1 MKHKKVII
9 VVLLAIGLLT
19 GFFLT
24 PKKVKANDEQTTP
37 YEAIL
42 YGSSNGVT
50 TGEANTVYQT
60 SNGYIWIGGY
70 GGLQK
75 YDGVSFESVSG
86 SMGLT
91 SYSIRSL
98 YETKDKILWVGS
110 NEKGAFYLYN
120 NEFKQPE
127 EEANKKHKS
136 VRCFQEDSYGRL
148 WIGSSEGIGYIKD
161 NKTYDYDLNQFVYDD
176 YLNGYP
182 NSTFYT
188 LSLSNEG
195 ILYGVDY
202 TGNVVC
208 INTND
213 ITQKPVI
220 ISGFGGA
227 WAYSALV
234 LKDQSIYVGTSSST
248 IYHITNPGKDNETR
262 TTVDAGVLSNVNSIC
277 ETAYGEI
284 WFCGDTGLGMIDED
298 GYHDYSYLDNAEH
311 LVYVSEDYEH
321 NIWLASS
328 KYGVIHIRK
337 TKISKIAGVPEIN
350 DVETYTIAKYN
361 NKYYVGTE
369 IGLLVFDNKWNK
381 LNDPLCTTLNNVH
394 VHHIVTGGGKLYIS
408 TFYNGIYVY
417 DSATDTTENIT
428 GFLDGRIRCLLY
440 TKDGKLVVG
449 TNKSIEIVDALAITK
464 TLSTNVMILCLEEES
479 DGSILAGTNG
489 NGIYKVV
496 KSNDDYSFSEYVGL
510 DKVSG
515 GVILRVKNDSNT
527 DNIFLSCGYDMYYG
541 LGDNY
546 QKVNLPDY
554 GSGSGVDFFI
564 DDDNVWIFRASGI
577 IRAKK
582 SELLDNSKEPTN
594 IEYYS
599 GKEGVPGPL
608 PANSFNYYDGEEFA
622 ICTVSGIG
630 LLNESKVYK
639 NDVAPKAEI
648 ASIIFSDGT
657 IWDGSNTIKLD
668 KKLSKMTINLSALT
682 YTGTDVG
689 IEYWLEGFD
698 NGPTLYK
705 RSEQH
710 SVEYTNLSAGTYI
723 FHYRTQNSDGVY
735 SEEHTITF
743 IKNPRFQETLWFPF
757 TVMIESLIVA
767 FVLFYVIAKVRIKRI
782 KQKEEEYKKITD
794 ETISTIT
801 GAIDAKD
808 PYTEGHSK
816 RVADFSVK
824 IARKYGIDE
833 ETCERLYYIALLHD
847 IGKIGVPDSILKK
860 PDRLT
865 NDEFQIIKQHTT
877 AGGEILKNFT
887 MLDGVSEGAKYHHEK
902 YDGTGY
908 PNGLKGE
915 EIPLFARII
924 SVADTFD
931 AMNSSRC
938 YRKALDLDVIIG
950 EIEKNKGRQFDPK
963 IADVAIQ
970 ILREE
975 HPDKVDNEQ

>member
-1 MKHKKVII
+1 MKFKSII
-9 VVLLAIGLLT
+9 ALL
-19 GFFLT
+19 FLT
-24 PKKVKANDEQTTP
+24 ILLLVLSIISPNNVFANDEQTTP

-42 YGSSNGVT
+42 YTSNNGVT
-50 TGEANTVYQT
+50 TGEANTVFQT
-60 SNGYIWIGGY
+60 SDGYMWIGGY

-86 SMGLT
+86 TRNMT

-98 YETKDKILWVGS
+98 YETKDKVLWVGS
-110 NEKGAFYLYN
+110 NEQGAFYLDGDT
-120 NEFKQPE
+120 FKQPE
-127 EEANKKHKS
+127 AEANKKHKS
-136 VRCFQEDSYGRL
+136 VRCFREDEYGRL

-161 NKTYDYDLNQFVYDD
+161 NKTYDYDLTQFD
-176 YLNGYP
+176 YS

-188 LSLSNEG
+188 LSLSNDG

-202 TGNVVC
+202 NGNVVG

-213 ITQKPVI
+213 ITKNPVI

-234 LKDQSIYVGTSSST
+234 LKDQSLYVGTSGST
-248 IYHITNPGKDNETR
+248 IFHITNPGKDNEAR
-262 TTVDAGVLSNVNSIC
+262 ESFDAGELSSVNGIC
-277 ETAYGEI
+277 ETAYNEV
-284 WFCGDTGLGMIDED
+284 WFCGDTGLGMIDEE
-298 GYHDYSYLDNAEH
+298 GHFHDYSYLDNATH
-311 LVYVSEDYEH
+311 LVNIFEDYEH
-321 NIWLASS
+321 NIWAASN

-350 DVETYTIAKYN
+350 DVETYTICRYD
-361 NKYYVGTE
+361 NKYFVGTE
-369 IGLLVFDNKWNK
+369 IGLLEFDLKWNK
-381 LNDPLCTTLNNVH
+381 QTNALTELLDEKH
-394 VHHIVTGGGKLYIS
+394 IHHIVAGGGKLYIS
-408 TFYNGIYVY
+408 TFYNGLYVY
-417 DSATDTTENIT
+417 DASTDTVTNID
-428 GFLDGRIRCLLY
+428 GFTDARIRCLLY
-440 TKDGKLVVG
+440 ASNGDLIVG
-449 TNKSIEIVDALAITK
+449 TNKSIEIVKDGEIKQQLATGI
-464 TLSTNVMILCLEEES
+464 MILCLEEAN
-479 DGSILAGTNG
+479 DGSILAGSNG
-489 NGIYKVV
+489 RGIIKI
-496 KSNDDYSFSEYVGL
+496 SRDGEGNYSSSEYASA

-515 GVILRVKNDSNT
+515 GVILRVKKDSNT
-527 DNIFLSCGYDMYYG
+527 NNIFLSCGYDMLYG
-541 LGDNY
+541 AGEAY
-546 QKVNLPDY
+546 QKVNIPDL
-554 GSGSGVDFFI
+554 GSGSVVDFFI
-564 DDDNVWIFRASGI
+564 DDENVWIFRASGI
-577 IRAKK
+577 IRTKK
-582 SELLDNSKEPTN
+582 SEILDNSKEPLTY
-594 IEYYS
+594 EYYS

-608 PANSFNYYDGEEFA
+608 PANSFNYYDGTIFA

-630 LLNESKVYK
+630 LLNEANIYK
-639 NDVAPKAEI
+639 NNVAPKAEI
-648 ASIIFSDGT
+648 ASIVFSDGST
-657 IWDGSNTIKLD
+657 WDGSDRVNLD
-668 KKLSKMTINLSALT
+668 KNLSKMTINLSALT

-698 NGPTLYK
+698 EGPTLYK

-723 FHYRTQNSDGVY
+723 FHYRTQNSDGVF
-735 SEEHTITF
+735 SEERTITF
-743 IKNPRFQETLWFPF
+743 VKVPRFRETLWFPF
-757 TVMIESLIVA
+757 LVMVETVVIV
-767 FVLFYVIAKVRIKRI
+767 FVVFFVIARARIKRI
-782 KQKEEEYKKITD
+782 KKKEEEYRKITD

-824 IARKYGIDE
+824 IGKKYGLDK

-865 NDEFQIIKQHTT
+865 DEEFQIIKQHTI

-887 MLDGVSEGAKYHHEK
+887 MLEGVSEGAKYHHEK
-902 YDGTGY
+902 YDGSGY
-908 PNGLKGE
+908 CCGLKGE

-950 EIEKNKGRQFDPK
+950 EIEKGKGRQFDPH
-963 IADVAIQ
+963 IADLAIE
-970 ILREE
+970 ILKEE
-975 HPDKVDNEQ
+975 HPEKVD